1 MPAPTS
7 LPENEKP
14 TKPAAPKP
22 PAKPQSPKKAPEGPK
37 VSTFIPFP
45 VSNGISQ
52 VPVAEKTPRQKKR
65 KASQEVAPLPD
76 DEKR

>member
-1 MPAPTS
+1 MEGKRHFDLFFCAKTTS
-7 LPENEKP
+7 KSVFSVVF
-14 TKPAAPKP
+14 A
-22 PAKPQSPKKAPEGPK
+22 
-37 VSTFIPFP
+37 
-45 VSNGISQ
+45 Q